1 MDMLHIAVCDDE
13 QIIMEQL
20 KKLLETYRPDCMVTM
35 YLNGEGLLDAFDQY
49 DLIFLDIEMPQTNG
63 MELAAKLR
71 ELQYDGEVIFL
82 TGYTDYMQD
91 AFKVRAFRY
100 LQKPIREDQLEEA
113 LCAAEEEFQQQ
124 YLVLTGEK
132 VFRIKI
138 RDILYLEAVHNET
151 YIVTKTGEL
160 VVRSPMREIYEM
172 LDPAEFIQTH
182 KSYVVALRAIRYVGN
197 QEVVL
202 QELQPRIPLSRRRQQ
217 EVRKA
222 YMEYIKKHAIYL

>member
-1 MDMLHIAVCDDE
+1 MLHIAVCDDE

>member
-1 MDMLHIAVCDDE
+1 MLHIAVCDDE

-35 YLNGEGLLDAFDQY
+35 YRSGEGLLDAFDQY

-82 TGYTDYMQD
+82 TSYTDYMQD

>member
-1 MDMLHIAVCDDE
+1 
-13 QIIMEQL
+13 
-20 KKLLETYRPDCMVTM
+20 M
-35 YLNGEGLLDAFDQY
+35 YLRGEGLLDTFNQY
-49 DLIFLDIEMPQTNG
+49 DLVFLDIEMPPASG
-63 MELAAKLR
+63 MELAAKLK

-82 TGYTDYMQD
+82 TSYTDYMQD

-100 LQKPIREDQLEEA
+100 LQKPVREDQLEEA
-113 LCAAEEEFQQQ
+113 LCAAEEELQQQ

-138 RDILYLEAVHNET
+138 QDILYLEAVHNET

-160 VVRSPMREIYEM
+160 VVRSSMREIYEM

>member
-13 QIIMEQL
+13 QVIMEQL

-35 YLNGEGLLDAFDQY
+35 YRSGEGLLDAFDQY

>member
-1 MDMLHIAVCDDE
+1 M
-13 QIIMEQL
+13 
-20 KKLLETYRPDCMVTM
+20 TM
-35 YLNGEGLLDAFDQY
+35 YLRGEGLLDTFNQY
-49 DLIFLDIEMPQTNG
+49 DLVFLDIEMPPASG
-63 MELAAKLR
+63 MELAAKLK

-82 TGYTDYMQD
+82 TSYTDYMQD

-100 LQKPIREDQLEEA
+100 LQKPVREDQLEEA
-113 LCAAEEEFQQQ
+113 LCAAEEELQQQ

-138 RDILYLEAVHNET
+138 QDILYLEAVHNET

-160 VVRSPMREIYEM
+160 VVRSSMREIYEM

>member
-1 MDMLHIAVCDDE
+1 MLHIAICDDE

-20 KKLLETYRPDCMVTM
+20 KKLLEAHRPDCIVTM
-35 YLNGEGLLDAFDQY
+35 YLRGEGLLDTFNQY
-49 DLIFLDIEMPQTNG
+49 DLVFLDIEMPPASG
-63 MELAAKLR
+63 MELAAKLK

-82 TGYTDYMQD
+82 TSYTDYMQD

-100 LQKPIREDQLEEA
+100 LQKPVREDQLEEA
-113 LCAAEEEFQQQ
+113 LCAAEEELQQQ

-138 RDILYLEAVHNET
+138 QDILYLEAVHNET
-151 YIVTKTGEL
+151 YIVTKNGEL
-160 VVRSPMREIYEM
+160 VVRSSMREIYEM

>member
-1 MDMLHIAVCDDE
+1 MTL
-13 QIIMEQL
+13 
-20 KKLLETYRPDCMVTM
+20 
-35 YLNGEGLLDAFDQY
+35 YLRGEGLLDTFNQY
-49 DLIFLDIEMPQTNG
+49 DLVFLDIEMPPASG
-63 MELAAKLR
+63 MELAAKLK

-100 LQKPIREDQLEEA
+100 LQKPVREDQLEEA
-113 LCAAEEEFQQQ
+113 LCAAEEELQQQ

-138 RDILYLEAVHNET
+138 QDILYLEAVHNET

-160 VVRSPMREIYEM
+160 VVRSSMREIYEM

>member
-1 MDMLHIAVCDDE
+1 
-13 QIIMEQL
+13 
-20 KKLLETYRPDCMVTM
+20 
-35 YLNGEGLLDAFDQY
+35 
-49 DLIFLDIEMPQTNG
+49 
-63 MELAAKLR
+63 MELAAKLK

-82 TGYTDYMQD
+82 TSYTDYMQD

-100 LQKPIREDQLEEA
+100 LQKPVREDQLEEA
-113 LCAAEEEFQQQ
+113 LCAAEEELQQQ

-138 RDILYLEAVHNET
+138 QDILYLEAVHNET

-160 VVRSPMREIYEM
+160 VVRSSMREIYEM

-222 YMEYIKKHAIYL
+222 FMEYIKKHAIYL

>member
-1 MDMLHIAVCDDE
+1 MLHIAVCDDE
-13 QIIMEQL
+13 QIIMERL

-35 YLNGEGLLDAFDQY
+35 YRSGEGLLDAFDQY

>member
-1 MDMLHIAVCDDE
+1 M
-13 QIIMEQL
+13 
-20 KKLLETYRPDCMVTM
+20 TM
-35 YLNGEGLLDAFDQY
+35 YLRGEGLLDTFNQY
-49 DLIFLDIEMPQTNG
+49 DLVFLDIEMPPASG
-63 MELAAKLR
+63 MELAAKLK

-82 TGYTDYMQD
+82 TSYTDYMQD

-100 LQKPIREDQLEEA
+100 LQKPVREDQLEEA
-113 LCAAEEEFQQQ
+113 LCAAEEELQQQ

-138 RDILYLEAVHNET
+138 QDILYLEAVHNET

-160 VVRSPMREIYEM
+160 VVRSSMREIYEM

-202 QELQPRIPLSRRRQQ
+202 PGTAATHSLIPPKTAGGKES
-217 EVRKA
+217 V
-222 YMEYIKKHAIYL
+222 YGIY

>member
-1 MDMLHIAVCDDE
+1 M
-13 QIIMEQL
+13 
-20 KKLLETYRPDCMVTM
+20 TM
-35 YLNGEGLLDAFDQY
+35 YLIGEGLLDTFNQY
-49 DLIFLDIEMPQTNG
+49 DLVFLDIEMPPASG
-63 MELAAKLR
+63 MELAAKLK

-100 LQKPIREDQLEEA
+100 LQKPVREDQLEEA
-113 LCAAEEEFQQQ
+113 LCAAEEELQQQ

-132 VFRIKI
+132 VFRIRI

-160 VVRSPMREIYEM
+160 VVRSSMREIYET
-172 LDPAEFIQTH
+172 LDPAEFTQTH

-222 YMEYIKKHAIYL
+222 FMEYIKKHAIYL

>member
-35 YLNGEGLLDAFDQY
+35 YCSGEGLLDAFDQY

-82 TGYTDYMQD
+82 TSYTDYMQD

-132 VFRIKI
+132 VLRIKI

>member
-1 MDMLHIAVCDDE
+1 MLHIAVCDDE

-20 KKLLETYRPDCMVTM
+20 KKLLETCRPDCMVTM
-35 YLNGEGLLDAFDQY
+35 YPCGEGVLDAYDQY
-49 DLIFLDIEMPQTNG
+49 DLIFLDIEMPQTSG
-63 MELAAKLR
+63 MELAAKLK

-82 TGYTDYMQD
+82 TSYTDYMQD

-100 LQKPIREDQLEEA
+100 LQKPVREDQLEEA
-113 LCAAEEEFQQQ
+113 LCAAEEELQQQ

-132 VFRIKI
+132 VIRIRI

-160 VVRSPMREIYEM
+160 VVRTPMREIYET
-172 LDPAEFIQTH
+172 LDRAEFIQAH
-182 KSYVVALRAIRYVGN
+182 KSYVVALHAIRYVGN

-217 EVRKA
+217 EVKKA
-222 YMEYIKKHAIYL
+222 FMDYIKKHAIYL

>member
-1 MDMLHIAVCDDE
+1 M
-13 QIIMEQL
+13 
-20 KKLLETYRPDCMVTM
+20 
-35 YLNGEGLLDAFDQY
+35 
-49 DLIFLDIEMPQTNG
+49 
-63 MELAAKLR
+63 
-71 ELQYDGEVIFL
+71 
-82 TGYTDYMQD
+82 
-91 AFKVRAFRY
+91 
-100 LQKPIREDQLEEA
+100 
-113 LCAAEEEFQQQ
+113 
-124 YLVLTGEK
+124 LTGEK

-138 RDILYLEAVHNET
+138 QDILYLETVHNET

-160 VVRSPMREIYEM
+160 VVRSSMREIYEM

>member
-1 MDMLHIAVCDDE
+1 MLHIAICDDE

-20 KKLLETYRPDCMVTM
+20 KKLLETCRPDCMVTM
-35 YLNGEGLLDAFDQY
+35 HPCGEGLLDAFDQY
-49 DLIFLDIEMPQTNG
+49 DLIFLDIEMPQTSG
-63 MELAAKLR
+63 MELAAKLK
-71 ELQYDGEVIFL
+71 ELQYEGEVIFL
-82 TGYTDYMQD
+82 TSYTNYMQD

-113 LCAAEEEFQQQ
+113 LCAAEEELQQQ

-132 VFRIKI
+132 VIRIKI

-160 VVRSPMREIYEM
+160 VVRLPMREIYEM

-217 EVRKA
+217 EVKKA
-222 YMEYIKKHAIYL
+222 FMDYIKKYAIYL

>member
-1 MDMLHIAVCDDE
+1 MLHIAVCDDE

-35 YLNGEGLLDAFDQY
+35 YRSGEGLLDAFDQY

-82 TGYTDYMQD
+82 TSYTDYMQD

-222 YMEYIKKHAIYL
+222 FMEYIKKHAIYL

>member
-35 YLNGEGLLDAFDQY
+35 YRSGEGLLDAFDQY

-82 TGYTDYMQD
+82 TSYTDYMQD

-124 YLVLTGEK
+124 YLLLTGEK

>member
-1 MDMLHIAVCDDE
+1 
-13 QIIMEQL
+13 
-20 KKLLETYRPDCMVTM
+20 M
-35 YLNGEGLLDAFDQY
+35 YLRGEGLLDTFNQY
-49 DLIFLDIEMPQTNG
+49 DLVFLDIEMPPASG
-63 MELAAKLR
+63 MELAAKLK

-82 TGYTDYMQD
+82 TSYTDYMQD

-100 LQKPIREDQLEEA
+100 LQKPVREDQLEEA
-113 LCAAEEEFQQQ
+113 LCAAEEELQQQ

-132 VFRIKI
+132 VFRIRI

-160 VVRSPMREIYEM
+160 VVRSSMREIYEM

>member
-1 MDMLHIAVCDDE
+1 MLHIAVCDDE

-35 YLNGEGLLDAFDQY
+35 YRSGEGLLDAFDQY

-82 TGYTDYMQD
+82 TSYTDYMQD

-124 YLVLTGEK
+124 YLLLTGEK

>member
-1 MDMLHIAVCDDE
+1 
-13 QIIMEQL
+13 
-20 KKLLETYRPDCMVTM
+20 MVTM
-35 YLNGEGLLDAFDQY
+35 HPCGEGLLDAFDQY
-49 DLIFLDIEMPQTNG
+49 DLIFLDIEMPQTSG
-63 MELAAKLR
+63 MDLAAKLK
-71 ELQYDGEVIFL
+71 ELQYEGEVIFL

>member
-1 MDMLHIAVCDDE
+1 MLHIAVCDDE

-35 YLNGEGLLDAFDQY
+35 YRSGEGLLDAFDQY

-82 TGYTDYMQD
+82 TSYTDYMQD

-100 LQKPIREDQLEEA
+100 LQKPVREDQLEEA
-113 LCAAEEEFQQQ
+113 LCAAEEELQQQ

-132 VFRIKI
+132 VFRIRI

-160 VVRSPMREIYEM
+160 VVRSSMREIYEM
-172 LDPAEFIQTH
+172 LDPAEFTQTH

-222 YMEYIKKHAIYL
+222 FMEYIKKHAIYL

>member
-1 MDMLHIAVCDDE
+1 MLHIAVCDDE
-13 QIIMEQL
+13 QVIMEQL

-35 YLNGEGLLDAFDQY
+35 YRSGEGLLDAFDQY